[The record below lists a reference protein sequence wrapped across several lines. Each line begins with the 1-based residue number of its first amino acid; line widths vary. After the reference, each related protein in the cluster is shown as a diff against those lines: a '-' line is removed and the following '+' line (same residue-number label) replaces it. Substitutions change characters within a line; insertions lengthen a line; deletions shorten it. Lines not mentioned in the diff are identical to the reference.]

1 MLRGTILLVLL
12 ILTSTSAV
20 LGLCKPVPDTRRT
33 DWGHQNVVIIH
44 SEPLRTLTGF
54 VMAGYPEVS
63 EEDVLVEVFDH
74 PELAQGGD
82 QTRTGQKR
90 LKACITQTDGKFSF
104 DLPFGKYEVRCS
116 KPLEWNCTSVVV
128 AVSKKGS
135 SKRLNVRLEVADY
148 AS

>member
-20 LGLCKPVPDTRRT
+20 LGQCKPAPDTRKT
-33 DWGHQNVVIIH
+33 DWGHQNVV
-44 SEPLRTLTGF
+44 L
-54 VMAGYPEVS
+54 AGYPGVS

-90 LKACITQTDGKFSF
+90 LKACVTQKDGKFSF
-104 DLPFGKYEVRCS
+104 NLPFGKYEVRCS
-116 KPLEWNCTSVVV
+116 KPVGWNCTSVIVTL
-128 AVSKKGS
+128 SKKGS
-135 SKRLNVRLEVADY
+135 SKRLNVRLEVAD
-148 AS
+148 

>member
-20 LGLCKPVPDTRRT
+20 LGQCKLAPDTRRT

-54 VMAGYPEVS
+54 VIAGYPGVS
-63 EEDVLVEVFDH
+63 GEDVLVEVFDH

-90 LKACITQTDGKFSF
+90 LKACVTQKDGKFSF

-116 KPLEWNCTSVVV
+116 KPVEWNCTSVIVTL
-128 AVSKKGS
+128 SKKGS
-135 SKRLNVRLEVADY
+135 SKRLNVRLEVAD
-148 AS
+148 

>member
-20 LGLCKPVPDTRRT
+20 LGQCKPTPDTRRT

-54 VMAGYPEVS
+54 VIAGYPGVS

-74 PELAQGGD
+74 PELAQGGN
-82 QTRTGQKR
+82 QTRTRQKR
-90 LKACITQTDGKFSF
+90 LKACVTQKDGKFSF

-116 KPLEWNCTSVVV
+116 KPVEWNSTSVIVTL
-128 AVSKKGS
+128 SKKGS
-135 SKRLNVRLEVADY
+135 FKRLNVRLEAAD
-148 AS
+148 

>member
-12 ILTSTSAV
+12 ISTSTSAV
-20 LGLCKPVPDTRRT
+20 LGQCKPAPDTRKT
-33 DWGHQNVVIIH
+33 DWGHQNAVMIH

-54 VMAGYPEVS
+54 VVAGYPGVS

-90 LKACITQTDGKFSF
+90 LKACVTQKDGSFSLE
-104 DLPFGKYEVRCS
+104 LPDGKYELRCS
-116 KPLEWNCTSVVV
+116 KPSEWNCTSVLVTL
-128 AVSKKGS
+128 SKKGS
-135 SKRLNVRLEVADY
+135 SKRLKVRLEVAD
-148 AS
+148 

>member
-20 LGLCKPVPDTRRT
+20 LSQCKPAPDTRRT

-44 SEPLRTLTGF
+44 SEPMQTLTGI
-54 VMAGYPEVS
+54 VIAGYPGVS
-63 EEDVLVEVFDH
+63 QEDVLVEVFDH
-74 PELAQGGD
+74 PELAQAGN

-90 LKACITQTDGKFSF
+90 LKACVTQKDGTFSI

-116 KPLEWNCTSVVV
+116 KPVEWNCTSVIVTL
-128 AVSKKGS
+128 SKKGS
-135 SKRLNVRLEVADY
+135 SKRLNVRLEVAD
-148 AS
+148 